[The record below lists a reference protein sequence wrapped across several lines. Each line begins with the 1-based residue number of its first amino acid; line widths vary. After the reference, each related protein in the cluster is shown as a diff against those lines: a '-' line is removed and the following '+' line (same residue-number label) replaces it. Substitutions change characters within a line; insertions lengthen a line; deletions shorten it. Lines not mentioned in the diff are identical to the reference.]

1 VSGER
6 AKVLV
11 WSTHS
16 AQLLRFDG
24 LGPRD
29 LGFARSEISFDPI
42 PGNLG
47 DDS

>member
-1 VSGER
+1 VSGES
-6 AKVLV
+6 AEVLV
-11 WSTHS
+11 WSMHS
-16 AQLLRFDG
+16 AQFLRFDG
-24 LGPRD
+24 LGSCN